1 MERKCCAI
9 TRHKSHLS
17 FNHLLKKHKVLPKSS
32 EFMPPV
38 KCQEGYKI
46 ARKAGRA
53 YLRLRIS
60 QSHYKLR
67 KLASKQQEISKRLAE
82 TISVDKNQELSHVI
96 LNNTKY
102 ITYTRLN
109 SKL

>member
-1 MERKCCAI
+1 
-9 TRHKSHLS
+9 
-17 FNHLLKKHKVLPKSS
+17 
-32 EFMPPV
+32 MPPV

-96 LNNTKY
+96 LHNTK
-102 ITYTRLN
+102 RLAEKVHN
-109 SKL
+109 IHSAKLKTIMGND